1 MLNRFFQILLIIL
14 IISMAS
20 PYVSAH
26 CEIPCGIYDD
36 KMRVAMISE
45 HIDTI
50 EKSIKQIITLE
61 NQQDKNYNQI
71 IRWVINKENHAN
83 EIQHIV
89 SQYFLTQRIKF
100 DSKNYTEKIT
110 RLHKMLVYAMKCKQ
124 TTDLSN
130 ITRMRS
136 ILKEFN
142 KIYFGHNG

>member
-1 MLNRFFQILLIIL
+1 M
-14 IISMAS
+14 SS

-50 EKSIKQIITLE
+50 EKSIKQIMTLE
-61 NQQDKNYNQI
+61 NQQDKNYNQMT
-71 IRWVINKENHAN
+71 RWVVNKENHAT

-100 DSKNYTEKIT
+100 DSKNYIKKIT
-110 RLHKMLVYAMKCKQ
+110 LLHKMLVYAMKCKQ

-130 ITRMRS
+130 INQMRS

-142 KIYFGHNG
+142 KIYLGHNS

>member
-1 MLNRFFQILLIIL
+1 MRTRFFQTLLIIL
-14 IISMAS
+14 AITVSS
-20 PYVSAH
+20 PSVSAH

-36 KMRVAMISE
+36 KMRIALISE

-50 EKSIKQIITLE
+50 EKSIKEIMSLE

-71 IRWVINKENHAN
+71 IRWVFNKENHAN

-100 DSKNYTEKIT
+100 DSKNYIEKIT
-110 RLHKMLVYAMKCKQ
+110 LLHKLLVYAMKCKQ

-130 ITRMRS
+130 INQMRS
-136 ILKEFN
+136 ILKDFK
-142 KIYFGHNG
+142 KIYLSHNG